1 VVAYRRSSYWSL
13 EALAIY
19 VRAAAD
25 RSRQSMG
32 SICRQIANEPEVILV
47 GCDDSQRTVHRR

>member
-1 VVAYRRSSYWSL
+1 MKCSGWQTDDLWYWSL

-25 RSRQSMG
+25 RTG
-32 SICRQIANEPEVILV
+32 ETTVAVCRTIADEHGITLSGGDRP
-47 GCDDSQRTVHRR
+47 